1 MKKATLIFLAI
12 ASLTGINAAAQTTI
26 QKAEVSTDTLQ
37 KHVAELA
44 AAVYEGRMAGTTGYN
59 RATKYVIDRLRSYG
73 VKPHNGEWLQWF
85 ETECNQIE
93 NCKFNSYY
101 AGSDDKTVFILG
113 NDFACAGMTGRG
125 YADAQAV
132 FCGYG
137 IDNPAFD
144 EYAHVDARGK
154 IVIVVTGLPMPSW
167 LPSTVTENYVSLRDK
182 ARTAQKH
189 GAVALVAI
197 NMSRSCLPYEAQAR
211 IYNGGLPHL
220 NTFPILQ
227 PTRICGERL
236 LADEG
241 WDIDTVLA
249 NMAASMKPQS
259 FHLRK
264 RLEIDVNA
272 KYNPSALTAN
282 VVGILE
288 GSDKKLRNEYVVVGA
303 HLDHVGMQGETALFP
318 GADDNASGVAAA
330 LEVAR
335 QLSQQR
341 PKRSVVFVFFSAAEN
356 QYQGSQIFVS
366 NFSPLR
372 RIEAFINIEAVS
384 SGDSLVVFGDNK
396 YPTLWGIASNADTA
410 GIRLM
415 THPATKSNPKGDA
428 VAFDAIGI
436 PSIVITTLNGRQH
449 NHVPSDI
456 AENIDRWILT
466 QSTRLLLGTVREVAF
481 GDYQGRSLRSRAY
494 KF

>member
-1 MKKATLIFLAI
+1 MMAG
-12 ASLTGINAAAQTTI
+12 ASANAQYI
-26 QKAEVSTDTLQ
+26 PSRSEVETDSLQ

-44 AAVYEGRMAGTTGYN
+44 AAVYEGRLAGTRGYE
-59 RATKYVIDRLRSYG
+59 RATDYVVASLKRYG

-85 ETECNQIE
+85 ETECNEVE

-101 AGSDDKTVFILG
+101 AGSDSKTVYILG
-113 NDFACAGMTGRG
+113 NDFACSGMTGRG
-125 YADAQAV
+125 YADAPVV

-137 IDNPAFD
+137 IDNPVFD
-144 EYAHVDARGK
+144 EYASVDAKGK
-154 IVIVVTGLPMPSW
+154 IVVVVTGVPMPNW
-167 LPSTVTENYVSLRDK
+167 IPSNITEQYTSLRDK
-182 ARTAQKH
+182 ARAAQKH
-189 GAVALVAI
+189 GALALVAI
-197 NMSRSCLPYEAQAR
+197 NLSRSCLPYEAQTR
-211 IYNGGLPHL
+211 VYSGGLPHL
-220 NTFPILQ
+220 ATFPILQ
-227 PTRICGERL
+227 PTRICGESL

-241 WDIDTVLA
+241 WNIDTVLA
-249 NMAASMKPQS
+249 DMARTMTPHS

-264 RLEIDVNA
+264 HIEIDVNA
-272 KYNPSALTAN
+272 RYRPKALTAN
-282 VVGILE
+282 VVGVLE
-288 GSDKKLRNEYVVVGA
+288 GTDKKLKKEYIIVGA

-335 QLSQQR
+335 QLSKNR

-356 QYQGSQIFVS
+356 QYQGSQVFVS

-372 RIEAFINIEAVS
+372 NIEAFINIEAVS
-384 SGDSLVVFGDNK
+384 SGDSILVYGDNK
-396 YPTLWGIASNADTA
+396 YPTLWQTAANADTT
-410 GIRLM
+410 GIYLM
-415 THPATKSNPKGDA
+415 AHPSAKSNPKGDA

-466 QSTRLLLGTVREVAF
+466 ESTRLLLGTVKELAY

>member
-1 MKKATLIFLAI
+1 MKKATLFLALLTVWGATT
-12 ASLTGINAAAQTTI
+12 ASAQYVPERS
-26 QKAEVSTDTLQ
+26 EVATDSLQ

-44 AAVYEGRMAGTTGYN
+44 AAVYEGRLAGTRGYE
-59 RATKYVIDRLRSYG
+59 RATDYVISCLKRYG

-85 ETECNQIE
+85 ETECNEVE
-93 NCKFNSYY
+93 NCKFNTYY
-101 AGSDDKTVFILG
+101 AGSDDKTVYVLG
-113 NDFACAGMTGRG
+113 NDFACSGMTGRG
-125 YADAQAV
+125 YADAPVV

-137 IDNPAFD
+137 MDAPAFD
-144 EYAHVDARGK
+144 EYASVDAQGK
-154 IVIVVTGLPMPSW
+154 IVVVVTGVPMPNW
-167 LPSTVTENYVSLRDK
+167 LPSTVTDEYVSLRDK

-197 NMSRSCLPYEAQAR
+197 NLSRSCMPYEAQAR
-211 IYNGGLPHL
+211 VYSGGLPHL
-220 NTFPILQ
+220 ATFPILQ
-227 PTRICGERL
+227 PTRVCGEQI

-241 WDIDTVLA
+241 WNIDTVLA
-249 NMAASMKPQS
+249 DMARDMKPKS

-264 RLEIDVNA
+264 RMEIDVNA
-272 KYNPSALTAN
+272 KYRPNALTAN
-282 VVGILE
+282 VVGVLE
-288 GSDKKLRNEYVVVGA
+288 GSDKALKNEYVVVGA

-335 QLSQQR
+335 QLSAKR

-356 QYQGSQIFVS
+356 QYQGSRVFVS

-372 RIEAFINIEAVS
+372 RIEAFVNIEAVS
-384 SGDSLVVFGDNK
+384 SGDSLVVYGDNR
-396 YPTLWGIASNADTA
+396 YPALWGIASNADTA
-410 GIRLM
+410 GIHLM
-415 THPATKSNPKGDA
+415 VRDEAKTNPKGDA

-466 QSTRLLLGTVREVAF
+466 QSARLLLGTVKELGF